1 MGLEH
6 LVELVRQSGHKSVS
20 ILEQV
25 WKNVHMFVIKSVGL
39 KVPKLHL
46 SSDWHLFKQSIESSA
61 TTRAKNMLSVH
72 SPGWAH
78 NMPVAEIRKVK
89 KIILNR
95 QT

>member
-25 WKNVHMFVIKSVGL
+25 WKNVHMFVIKSLGL

-61 TTRAKNMLSVH
+61 ATVSKNMLSVH
-72 SPGWAH
+72 SPDLAQNWPRAKSR
-78 NMPVAEIRKVK
+78 EVK
-89 KIILNR
+89 KMV
-95 QT
+95 